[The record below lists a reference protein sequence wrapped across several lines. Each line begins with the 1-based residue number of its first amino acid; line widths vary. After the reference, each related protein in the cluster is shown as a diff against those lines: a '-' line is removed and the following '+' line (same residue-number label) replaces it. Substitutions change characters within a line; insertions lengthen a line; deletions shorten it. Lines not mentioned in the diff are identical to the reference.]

1 MKSSIFKAVDFV
13 KNGDAKSAR
22 NILGINDSSIS
33 DSDIVDSL
41 MSFQKGHDYLV
52 SGYHSKAFEPL
63 RKSLPIINKSTDSEA
78 QFVTALLA
86 DFSEGIAKLF
96 SGDAIG
102 AYNLLNYSAE
112 SLEKA
117 SFFFPD
123 FIKPALS
130 TKAAA
135 HIALSRRYLNIGDI
149 DKAESLSGAMQQI
162 YSELIVRLDEKNEN
176 DLKFLVEA
184 NGTQLEFITAMATFD
199 LGVINFDAAEKRLI
213 TGKTIY
219 EDLIPLIP
227 KLKDSPIKLVLEIDL
242 SLYSALQKIVRI
254 GKKVIDEKD
263 FLQEVEIAELKE
275 IDHSLFNAR
284 CLSHKAQDR
293 GKGYIFTINQLSRFQ
308 ERLLALGRIQKK
320 DLINIS
326 GPIALISFIILL
338 FSVHLT
344 IRPSGYEA
352 IPYFI
357 GELIISLIVGFGY
370 GALRFIPLIK
380 LLTKA
385 TEDKKDK
392 IDISTD

>member
-149 DKAESLSGAMQQI
+149 DKAESLSG
-162 YSELIVRLDEKNEN
+162 YR
-176 DLKFLVEA
+176 
-184 NGTQLEFITAMATFD
+184 
-199 LGVINFDAAEKRLI
+199 
-213 TGKTIY
+213 
-219 EDLIPLIP
+219 
-227 KLKDSPIKLVLEIDL
+227 
-242 SLYSALQKIVRI
+242 
-254 GKKVIDEKD
+254 
-263 FLQEVEIAELKE
+263 
-275 IDHSLFNAR
+275 
-284 CLSHKAQDR
+284 
-293 GKGYIFTINQLSRFQ
+293 
-308 ERLLALGRIQKK
+308 
-320 DLINIS
+320 
-326 GPIALISFIILL
+326 
-338 FSVHLT
+338 
-344 IRPSGYEA
+344 
-352 IPYFI
+352 
-357 GELIISLIVGFGY
+357 
-370 GALRFIPLIK
+370 
-380 LLTKA
+380 
-385 TEDKKDK
+385 
-392 IDISTD
+392 